1 LRNVRNVCI
10 SLHQQRCC
18 SILEVLAQHETPGE
32 ADVHHLKIDLAV
44 GTSMAGR
51 GMASTALPIAS

>member
-1 LRNVRNVCI
+1 MSVSACI
-10 SLHQQRCC
+10 NNACC
-18 SILEVLAQHETPGE
+18 SILDVLAQHETPGE

>member
-1 LRNVRNVCI
+1 LRNGRNVCI
-10 SLHQQRCC
+10 RLHRQACC
-18 SILEVLAQHETPGE
+18 SILDVLAQHETPGE

-44 GTSMAGR
+44 GTSMAAR